1 MTEAQ
6 FDYIIVGAGSA
17 GCVLANRLTA
27 SGRHRVLLLEAGED
41 DRWMWIRIPAG
52 IAHILTGERAIWRF
66 QTEPDEK
73 VAGRSLF
80 WPRGRAL
87 GGSSA
92 VNGMIWVRGDPLE
105 YDQWESFGNAGWDLQ
120 SVLPYLKRMEQYEH
134 GDPAFRGKEGPMY
147 ITRYKDRDPLTEGFI
162 AASQQAGV
170 PGTIDYNGPVFE
182 GVGYLQHNV
191 RRGRRRHAADN
202 YLLPA
207 MKRPNLT
214 VESEALAQRVV
225 LEGRKAV
232 GVVYRKGGEERT
244 VRARGEVL
252 LAAGAIQS
260 PQLLEL
266 SGIGQGAVLMRAGI
280 GVVHELPGV
289 GENLRDH
296 LHVRISFET
305 KLPVTLNTILRDPLQ
320 RAKMGARWLFLGR
333 GLMACSS
340 ATSMAIARSRP
351 DLPRPD
357 IKFQLHQL
365 SMASSH
371 YADNRKARNIAD
383 RMGLD
388 THGGFGIGA
397 YVLRPESRGSIHVR
411 SADASR
417 PPEIHANYL
426 SHEHDVNTMLAAL
439 RMIRKV
445 AAQPALAQHIVRETR
460 PGPDAADDDALLEH
474 VRNTGQTSYHPIGT
488 CRMGNDR
495 EAVVDASLRVHGIE
509 GLRVC
514 DASIMP
520 TMVGS
525 NTNAPSIMI
534 GEKASDMV
542 LAAAGENGQGQ
553 HIR

>member
-1 MTEAQ
+1 MTEAE

-17 GCVLANRLTA
+17 GCVLANRLSA

-41 DRWMWIRIPAG
+41 DRWMWIKIPAG
-52 IAHILTGERAIWRF
+52 IAHILTGDRAIWRF

-73 VAGRSLF
+73 VGGRGIF

-105 YDQWESFGNAGWDLQ
+105 YDHWESLGNPGWSL
-120 SVLPYLKRMEQYEH
+120 SGVLPYLKRMEQYAH
-134 GDPAFRGKEGPMY
+134 GDPEFRGRSGPMF
-147 ITRYKDRDPLTEGFI
+147 ITRYKDHDPLSEGFI

-170 PGTIDYNGPVFE
+170 PVTTDYNGPRFE
-182 GVGYLQHNV
+182 GVGYLQHNT
-191 RRGRRRHAADN
+191 RRGRRRHAADA
-202 YLLPA
+202 YLHPA
-207 MKRPNLT
+207 MKRANLA
-214 VESEALAQRVV
+214 VESHALAQRVV
-225 LEGRKAV
+225 FEGRKAV
-232 GVVYRKGGEERT
+232 GLVYRKGAEERT
-244 VRARGEVL
+244 VRAQREVL
-252 LAAGAIQS
+252 LAAGSIQS

-266 SGIGQGAVLMRAGI
+266 SGIGQREVLQRAGVN
-280 GVVHELPGV
+280 VVHELPGV

-305 KLPVTLNTILRDPLQ
+305 RVPETLNTILRNPFLK
-320 RAKMGARWLFLGR
+320 AKMGARWLLLGR

-388 THGGFGIGA
+388 TYSGFAIGT
-397 YVLRPESRGSIHVR
+397 YVLRPESQGSVHIR
-411 SADASR
+411 NADASKH
-417 PPEIHANYL
+417 PEIRANYL
-426 SHEHDVNTMLAAL
+426 SHEHDVRTMIAAL

-445 AAQPALAQHIVRETR
+445 ASQPALAQHIVRETR
-460 PGPDAADDDALLEH
+460 PGPDAAADDALLDH
-474 VRNTGQTSYHPIGT
+474 VRKTGQTSYHPIGT
-488 CRMGNDR
+488 CRMGNDPQ
-495 EAVVDASLRVHGIE
+495 AVVDASLRVHGVE

-520 TMVGS
+520 TMVAS

-534 GEKASDMV
+534 GEKASDLV
-542 LAAAGENGQGQ
+542 LAAAGG
-553 HIR
+553 